1 MLKLVIISVL
11 ALAGG
16 PGQEVQESGAKVTT
30 EGVVIV
36 NLKPQVVFTH
46 GDRQLF
52 AVPLIVVP
60 GLPVPQK
67 ADEPTPRGRH
77 IEVIPPKQFNVT
89 TGPCNMPVIV
99 GDASVDPGI
108 LIPRTHSDGGKHK
121 IRIVE
126 PRACGE
132 KVP

>member
-11 ALAGG
+11 ALGG
-16 PGQEVQESGAKVTT
+16 QDGPKPDGKVETARPRQHGAS
-30 EGVVIV
+30 
-36 NLKPQVVFTH
+36 
-46 GDRQLF
+46 RQLF
-52 AVPLIVVP
+52 AVPAIVVP
-60 GLPVPQK
+60 GIPVTQK
-67 ADEPTPRGRH
+67 ADEPVPRGRH
-77 IEVIPPKQFNVT
+77 IEIIPPKQFNVT
-89 TGPCNMPVIV
+89 TGPCNMPVMV

-108 LIPRTHSDGGKHK
+108 LIPRPHSDAGKHK

>member
-16 PGQEVQESGAKVTT
+16 PGQDLQESRSRVPTD
-30 EGVVIV
+30 GVVIH
-36 NLKPQVVFTH
+36 NLKPQTVYMH

-60 GLPVPQK
+60 GLPVPQQ
-67 ADEPTPRGRH
+67 ADQPTSRGQH

-108 LIPRTHSDGGKHK
+108 LIPRTHSEGGKHK
-121 IRIVE
+121 IRVVE
-126 PRACGE
+126 ARACGE